1 MTDALQDTVK
11 FRNKPRGSYSSKALF
26 EGLIFGGA
34 YLWREITI
42 SKLIVL
48 ALQLEGNL
56 PFLLCFTLYLRAISK
71 YKPQQGLYLEG
82 QFSRALFLCYE
93 FGGLHLEGLIFG
105 ILWQIL
111 SSQIPLVTLSFYTN
125 IWQIVRLEV
134 LNLCCFFYTQQNPKP
149 HNSNQVQYPLDFSPL
164 FRHFFL
170 VNLNLDKSNS
180 PPT

>member
-1 MTDALQDTVK
+1 MTDTLQDTVK
-11 FRNKPRGSYSSKALF
+11 FRNKPGAHILQRPFLRGLKL
-26 EGLIFGGA
+26 GGA

-42 SKLIVL
+42 SKSIGL
-48 ALQLEGNL
+48 ALQLDGNL

-82 QFSRALFLCYE
+82 QFSRGFFLCYE

-105 ILWQIL
+105 VLWQIL

-134 LNLCCFFYTQQNPKP
+134 LNLCCFFIHSRTPNPITRTR
-149 HNSNQVQYPLDFSPL
+149 SNIPWISPRFSDIFSWL
-164 FRHFFL
+164 
-170 VNLNLDKSNS
+170 
-180 PPT
+180 T